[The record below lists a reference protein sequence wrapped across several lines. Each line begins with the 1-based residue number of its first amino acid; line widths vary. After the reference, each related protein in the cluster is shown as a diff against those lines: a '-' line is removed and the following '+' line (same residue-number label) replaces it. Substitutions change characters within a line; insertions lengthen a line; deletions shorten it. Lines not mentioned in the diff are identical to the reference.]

1 VGWGWAGGRGDAWLP
16 SVDRHTLRDTHGKL
30 GATLMVYVGAEE
42 KLCFR
47 MIGSKRFC
55 RSEVCSIMSHKTS
68 KFSMGVKG
76 GWFLA
81 GKSTQAG
88 RPNAFTFPFLDGSKI
103 TENMLSIL
111 NNPLD

>member
-1 VGWGWAGGRGDAWLP
+1 
-16 SVDRHTLRDTHGKL
+16 
-30 GATLMVYVGAEE
+30 
-42 KLCFR
+42 
-47 MIGSKRFC
+47 
-55 RSEVCSIMSHKTS
+55 MSHKTS